1 MSFTR
6 FHDDECRMQK
16 QLQEQ
21 TYTGRY
27 MLNVPGNGVNM
38 PFVEDPHM
46 RLQKWGANWN
56 TNAIV
61 IDNDLRGLNNKLSRD
76 CYTSDLRWNKYNKS
90 NVNYPTYQQSVQQSR
105 TTNPEW
111 ELRDTQQYKE
121 NILFLNPQENTCIP
135 FHNNLNTRMLEK
147 DYYNMKNTY

>member
-16 QLQEQ
+16 QMQEQ

-38 PFVEDPHM
+38 SFAEDPHL

-56 TNAIV
+56 NNAIS

-76 CYTSDLRWNKYNKS
+76 CFTTEKQWNIYSKETQ
-90 NVNYPTYQQSVQQSR
+90 NYPVNQTTVQQSR
-105 TTNPEW
+105 TTNPAW
-111 ELRDTQQYKE
+111 ELRDKKQYKE
-121 NILFLNPQENTCIP
+121 QILFLDPQEHICIP

-147 DYYNMKNTY
+147 DYYDKNNKY

>member
-6 FHDDECRMQK
+6 FHDDEARIKK

-21 TYTGRY
+21 TFEGRY

-38 PFVEDPHM
+38 PFVEDPYT

-56 TNAIV
+56 KGAIL

-76 CYTSDLRWNKYNKS
+76 CFTHDKIWNNYS
-90 NVNYPTYQQSVQQSR
+90 REQTNYPVYQKSTQQSR
-105 TTNPEW
+105 ATDPAFQYKD
-111 ELRDTQQYKE
+111 LQQYRE
-121 NILFLNPQENTCIP
+121 NILFLDPQENTCIP
-135 FHNNLNTRMLEK
+135 FQNNLSSRLLEK
-147 DYYNMKNTY
+147 DYYNLHKKY

>member
-105 TTNPEW
+105 TTNPAW

>member
-38 PFVEDPHM
+38 PFVEDPHT

-105 TTNPEW
+105 TTNPAW